1 MKSAVFYGKHDL
13 RLEEYEMPVVGP
25 EDVLIQVKP
34 SVTAGRETGSV
45 LIPTAT
51 AEPVKPAETG
61 LPISVSI

>member
-1 MKSAVFYGKHDL
+1 M
-13 RLEEYEMPVVGP
+13 
-25 EDVLIQVKP
+25 P

-61 LPISVSI
+61 RPISVSI